1 MDSDSEQEGGKEGL
15 SNVFIIEGRSAVG
28 KTAAVHACAA
38 QLGFTIIEMNASHL
52 RSLSAVKKQCSEGWC
67 VEEFD
72 VIMRSSQSVV
82 LHMML
87 IVYILRD
94 CMRLGLFSVLHPLIS
109 LVLQGSCCLR
119 C

>member
-52 RSLSAVKKQCSEGWC
+52 RSLSAVKKQCSEG
-67 VEEFD
+67 
-72 VIMRSSQSVV
+72 SH
-82 LHMML
+82 LKN
-87 IVYILRD
+87 
-94 CMRLGLFSVLHPLIS
+94 
-109 LVLQGSCCLR
+109 
-119 C
+119 